1 MMRAN
6 RLVIAAIALSLVQI
20 GFLSWMIVGRAAILR
35 NGAEVLL
42 RIQPV
47 DPRDLLRGDYVVL
60 AYDISQIPASIIAN
74 VPEGMT
80 VTEEGPIYVRLTM
93 GSDKHWSA
101 VSASLG
107 EPSATP
113 PAAGEVDMKGLIA
126 GGWSFSRDTP
136 VRIEYGIERFY
147 LPEGEGLAIQNDIR
161 ERPFSML
168 VAVGKDGAAQIKALL
183 EGDTVLFEEPLY

>member
-1 MMRAN
+1 MMRSN
-6 RLVIAAIALSLVQI
+6 RLLVAAIALSLVQI
-20 GFLSWMIVGRAAILR
+20 GFLSWMIAGRAAILR

-60 AYDISQIPASIIAN
+60 AYDISQIPASLIAN

-80 VTEEGPIYVRLTM
+80 VTEERPIYVRLAK
-93 GSDKHWSA
+93 GADKHWTA
-101 VSASLG
+101 VSANLG
-107 EPSATP
+107 EPPSAP
-113 PAAGEVDMKGLIA
+113 AAAGEIDIRGRLS
-126 GGWSFSRDTP
+126 GGWSFAADTA

-168 VAVGKDGAAQIKALL
+168 VAVAKDGAPQIKALL
-183 EGDTVLFEEPLY
+183 DGDTVLFEEPLY

>member
-6 RLVIAAIALSLVQI
+6 RLLIAAIALSLVQI

-60 AYDISQIPASIIAN
+60 AYDISQILGSMISN

-80 VTEEGPIYVRLTM
+80 VTEEGPIYVRLAK
-93 GSDKHWSA
+93 GADKHWNA
-101 VSASLG
+101 IAASLG
-107 EPSATP
+107 VPFSAP
-113 PAAGEVDMKGLIA
+113 PAAGEVDIKGWLP
-126 GGWSFSRDTP
+126 GGWSFARDAA
-136 VRIEYGIERFY
+136 VRVEYGIERFY

-168 VAVGKDGAAQIKALL
+168 VAVAKDGAPQIKALL
-183 EGDTVLFEEPLY
+183 DGETVLFEEPLY

>member
-1 MMRAN
+1 MIRAN

-20 GFLSWMIVGRAAILR
+20 AFLSWMIAGRAAILR

-42 RIQPV
+42 RIQPI

-60 AYDISQIPASIIAN
+60 AYDISQIPAAIIAN

-80 VTEEGPIYVRLTM
+80 VTEEGPIYVRLAK
-93 GSDKHWSA
+93 GVDKHWNA
-101 VSASLG
+101 VSANLG
-107 EPSATP
+107 KPSATP
-113 PAAGEVDMKGLIA
+113 PAPGEVDIRGWMP
-126 GGWSFSRDTP
+126 GGWSFSRDIT

-147 LPEGEGLAIQNDIR
+147 LPEGEGLPIQNDIR

-168 VAVGKDGAAQIKALL
+168 VAVARDGSPQIKALL
-183 EGDTVLFEEPLY
+183 DGETVLYEEPPY

>member
-20 GFLSWMIVGRAAILR
+20 GFLSWMIAGRAAILR

-60 AYDISQIPASIIAN
+60 AYDISQIPAAVISN

-80 VTEEGPIYVRLTM
+80 VTEEGPIYVRLAK
-93 GSDKHWSA
+93 GADNHWNA

-107 EPSATP
+107 KPSATP
-113 PAAGEVDMKGLIA
+113 APAGEIDIRGLMP
-126 GGWSFSRDTP
+126 GGWSFSRDTS

-168 VAVGKDGAAQIKALL
+168 VAVARDGAPQIKALL
-183 EGDTVLFEEPLY
+183 DGDTVLFEEPLY